1 MVFGESVLNDAVAIV
16 LTRTLL
22 SFNDGSEPNRAH
34 IVRAFAV
41 FIIEFLSSLVVGAGF
56 GVASSFTLS
65 RLDLRSSD
73 EDIVLV
79 VALCFAF
86 PWTAYYFA
94 EALQISGV
102 VTLLFCGI
110 VMAQYT
116 RPRMSAE
123 AAQHASRFFK
133 CTAVAAELF
142 VFIYL
147 GEAVFTFPILHNTV
161 WRLLCVAILA
171 CAVGRFHVFFGVQ
184 LTNAYRRYQRR
195 ADTQFSFGVSVVMW
209 WSGLRGGVAFA
220 LASAS
225 FGYGDFNAHCGGVSK
240 GGHRAH
246 SEHCPEGRAMTDGL
260 AILQTTLLIGAL
272 SIFFLGGSIK
282 DVALCCGVLK
292 SPRVAAQGLSARQH
306 RYAHVPKEVLAC
318 EES

>member
-1 MVFGESVLNDAVAIV
+1 MG
-16 LTRTLL
+16 
-22 SFNDGSEPNRAH
+22 
-34 IVRAFAV
+34 
-41 FIIEFLSSLVVGAGF
+41 
-56 GVASSFTLS
+56 
-65 RLDLRSSD
+65 
-73 EDIVLV
+73 
-79 VALCFAF
+79 
-86 PWTAYYFA
+86 
-94 EALQISGV
+94 
-102 VTLLFCGI
+102 
-110 VMAQYT
+110 
-116 RPRMSAE
+116 AE
-123 AAQHASRFFK
+123 AALQTSRFFK
-133 CTAVAAELF
+133 CAAVVAELF

-171 CAVGRFHVFFGVQ
+171 CALGRVHVFLGVQ

-225 FGYGDFNAHCGGVSK
+225 FGYGDFNAHCGGFSK
-240 GGHRAH
+240 WGHKAH
-246 SEHCPEGRAMTDGL
+246 SDHCPEGRAMTDGL

-292 SPRVAAQGLSARQH
+292 SPRSVAQGQGVRQH
-306 RYAHVPKEVLAC
+306 RYTRVPKEVCAS
-318 EES
+318 ES